1 MTLLDFAKGFI
12 ESFIKPYETIIIFD
26 CYNDNSIKSHERK
39 RRIKGIIPL
48 VYTLGHDTVLPTREV
63 VMKCEQNK
71 KSLIKFICDID
82 HNQPML
88 RLIGEGSEF
97 SHEEADV
104 SIISYILKIRHKKTH
119 IQILTDDTDIFVLL
133 LYFLLDP
140 QAICIYNN
148 EEI

>member
-1 MTLLDFAKGFI
+1 M
-12 ESFIKPYETIIIFD
+12 KPYETIIIFD

-39 RRIKGIIPL
+39 RRIKGIIPH

-97 SHEEADV
+97 FHEEADV
-104 SIISYILKIRHKKTH
+104 SIISYIPKIRHKRTH
-119 IQILTDDTDIFVLL
+119 IQILTDDKQFCVAAL
-133 LYFLLDP
+133 FLLDL
-140 QAICIYNN
+140 QQ
-148 EEI
+148 